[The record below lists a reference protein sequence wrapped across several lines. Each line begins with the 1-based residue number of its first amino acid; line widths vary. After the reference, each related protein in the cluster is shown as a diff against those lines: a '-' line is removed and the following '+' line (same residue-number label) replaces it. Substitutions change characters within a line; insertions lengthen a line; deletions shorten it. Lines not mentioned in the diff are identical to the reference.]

1 MSEESLRLGLCAGEA
16 SGDLLAGSILRAWQL
31 RGTSLDITGIGG
43 DQMQA
48 AGLESLCVIDRLAV
62 MGLVEPVSRL
72 PELLGIR
79 RRLIAQQQRVAPEL
93 YVGVD
98 SPDFNLPVERRLR
111 ALGIPTAHLVSPSV
125 WAWRRGRLR
134 SIRQSVDRMLC
145 LLPFE
150 VDIYREAGIDAV
162 CVGHPLVDEL
172 QQLPLAG
179 ELRAAMGLPSDKP
192 LVAVLPG
199 SREGEVRHLMPVFAD
214 AMQLLQARHTGLHFV
229 IPAANAERHQ
239 QIESVLQ
246 STALSVSLIRG
257 QGREVMRC
265 SDAIMIASGTAT
277 LEAMLLRK
285 PMVISYRMAS
295 LSWTILSRLVKTPY
309 VGLPNVLA
317 GEELVPELLQ
327 HHATASQLAD
337 AVSRVLEGDGDRQVR
352 RFDELAGLIG
362 GNFAERSIDAL
373 LPLVKGR

>member
-1 MSEESLRLGLCAGEA
+1 MSQESLRLGLCAGEA
-16 SGDLLAGSILRAWQL
+16 SGDLLAGSILRAWQQ

-43 DQMQA
+43 DQMQSQ
-48 AGLESLCVIDRLAV
+48 GLESLCAIDRLAV
-62 MGLVEPVSRL
+62 MGLVEPLKRL

-79 RRLIAQQQRVAPEL
+79 RRLIAQQQRVTPDL
-93 YVGVD
+93 FVGVD
-98 SPDFNLPVERRLR
+98 SPDFNLPIERRLR
-111 ALGIPTAHLVSPSV
+111 ATGIPTAHLVSPSV

-134 SIRQSVDRMLC
+134 GIRESVDRMLC

-150 VDIYREAGIDAV
+150 VDIYREAGIDAM

-172 QQLPLAG
+172 QQLPVAE
-179 ELRAAMGLPSDKP
+179 ELRVAMGLPPTKT
-192 LVAVLPG
+192 LLAVLPG

-214 AMQLLQARHTGLHFV
+214 AMQLLQARHTNLHFV
-229 IPAANAERHQ
+229 IPAANAARHQ

-246 STALSVSLIRG
+246 SKSLSVSLIRG

-295 LSWTILSRLVKTPY
+295 LSWGILSRLVKTPH

-317 GEELVPELLQ
+317 GEEIVPELLQ
-327 HHATASQLAD
+327 HHATASRLAD
-337 AVSRVLEGDGDRQVR
+337 AVSGLLEGDGAKQVG

-373 LPLVKGR
+373 LPLVKER

>member
-1 MSEESLRLGLCAGEA
+1 MSQESLRLGLCAGEA
-16 SGDLLAGSILRAWQL
+16 SGDLLAGSILRAWQQ
-31 RGTSLDITGIGG
+31 RGTTLDITGIGG

-48 AGLESLCVIDRLAV
+48 AGLESLCAIDRLAV
-62 MGLVEPVSRL
+62 MGLVEPLKRL

-79 RRLIAQQQRVAPEL
+79 RRLIAQQQRVAPDL
-93 YVGVD
+93 FVGVD
-98 SPDFNLPVERRLR
+98 SPDFNLLVERRLR
-111 ALGIPTAHLVSPSV
+111 ASGIPTAHLVSPSV

-134 SIRQSVDRMLC
+134 GIRESVDRMLC

-172 QQLPLAG
+172 QQLPTAD
-179 ELRAAMGLPSDKP
+179 ELRTAMTLPSGKT
-192 LVAVLPG
+192 LLAVLPG

-214 AMQLLQARHTGLHFV
+214 AMQLLQARHTDLHFV
-229 IPAANAERHQ
+229 IPAANAARHQ

-246 STALSVSLIRG
+246 SKSLSVSLVRG

-277 LEAMLLRK
+277 LEAMLLSK

-295 LSWTILSRLVKTPY
+295 LSWAILSRLVKTPY

-317 GEELVPELLQ
+317 GDEVVPELLQ

-337 AVSRVLEGDGDRQVR
+337 AVSGLLEGDGDRQVH

-373 LPLVKGR
+373 LPLVEGR

>member
-1 MSEESLRLGLCAGEA
+1 VSQGSLRLGLCAGEA
-16 SGDLLAGSILRAWQL
+16 SGDLLAGSILRAWQQ

-43 DQMQA
+43 DQMQSQ
-48 AGLESLCVIDRLAV
+48 GLESLCAIDRLAV
-62 MGLVEPVSRL
+62 MGLVEPLKRL

-79 RRLIAQQQRVAPEL
+79 RRLIAQQQRVTPDL
-93 YVGVD
+93 FVGVD
-98 SPDFNLPVERRLR
+98 SPDFNLPIERRLR
-111 ALGIPTAHLVSPSV
+111 ASGIPTAHLVSPSV

-134 SIRQSVDRMLC
+134 SIRESVDRMLC

-150 VDIYREAGIDAV
+150 VDIYREAGIDAM

-172 QQLPLAG
+172 QQLPAAE
-179 ELRAAMGLPSDKP
+179 ELRVAMGLPSNKT
-192 LVAVLPG
+192 LLAVLPG

-214 AMQLLQARHTGLHFV
+214 AMQLLQARHTNLHFV
-229 IPAANAERHQ
+229 IPAANAARHQ

-246 STALSVSLIRG
+246 SKSLSVSLIRG

-295 LSWTILSRLVKTPY
+295 LSWGILSRLVKTPH

-317 GEELVPELLQ
+317 GEEIVPELLQ
-327 HHATASQLAD
+327 HHATASRLAD
-337 AVSRVLEGDGDRQVR
+337 AVSGLLEGDGARQVG

-373 LPLVKGR
+373 LPLVKER

>member
-1 MSEESLRLGLCAGEA
+1 MSQGSLRLGLCAGEA
-16 SGDLLAGSILRAWQL
+16 SGDLLAGAMLRAWQQ

-48 AGLESLCVIDRLAV
+48 AGLESLCAIDRLAV
-62 MGLVEPVSRL
+62 MGIVEPLKRL
-72 PELLGIR
+72 PELLRIR
-79 RRLIAQQQRVAPEL
+79 RQLISQQQQVAPDL
-93 YVGVD
+93 FVGVD

-111 ALGIPTAHLVSPSV
+111 AAGIPTAHLVSPSV
-125 WAWRRGRLR
+125 WAWRRGRVR
-134 SIRQSVDRMLC
+134 GIRESVDRMLC

-172 QQLPLAG
+172 QQLPAADA
-179 ELRAAMGLPSDKP
+179 LRAALGLPSNKT
-192 LVAVLPG
+192 LLAVLPG
-199 SREGEVRHLMPVFAD
+199 SREGEVRHLMPVFAE
-214 AMQLLQARHTGLHFV
+214 AMQVLQARHTDLHFV
-229 IPAANAERHQ
+229 IPAANAERYQ

-246 STALSVSLIRG
+246 STAQPVSLIRG
-257 QGREVMRC
+257 HGREVMRC

-285 PMVISYRMAS
+285 PMVISYRLAS
-295 LSWTILSRLVKTPY
+295 LSWAILSRLVKTPH

-317 GEELVPELLQ
+317 GEEVVPELLQ

-352 RFDELAGLIG
+352 RFNELAGLIG

>member
-1 MSEESLRLGLCAGEA
+1 MSQGSLRLGLCAGEA
-16 SGDLLAGSILRAWQL
+16 SGDLLAGAILRAWQQ

-48 AGLESLCVIDRLAV
+48 AGLESLCAIDRLAV
-62 MGLVEPVSRL
+62 MGLVEPLKRL

-79 RRLIAQQQRVAPEL
+79 RRLIAQQQQLAPDL
-93 YVGVD
+93 FVGVD

-111 ALGIPTAHLVSPSV
+111 SAGIRTAHLVSPSV

-134 SIRQSVDRMLC
+134 GIRESVDRMLC

-172 QQLPLAG
+172 QQLPAADA
-179 ELRAAMGLPSDKP
+179 LRAALGLPSNKT
-192 LVAVLPG
+192 LLAVLPG
-199 SREGEVRHLMPVFAD
+199 SREGEVRHLMPVFAE
-214 AMQLLQARHTGLHFV
+214 AMQMLQTRHTDLHFV
-229 IPAANAERHQ
+229 IPAANAERYQ

-295 LSWTILSRLVKTPY
+295 LSWAILSRLVKTPY
-309 VGLPNVLA
+309 VGLPNMLA
-317 GEELVPELLQ
+317 GEEVVPELLQ

-373 LPLVKGR
+373 LPLVKER

>member
-1 MSEESLRLGLCAGEA
+1 VSQESLRLGLCAGEA
-16 SGDLLAGSILRAWQL
+16 SGDLLAGSILRAWQQ
-31 RGTSLDITGIGG
+31 RGTTLDITGIGG
-43 DQMQA
+43 DQMRA
-48 AGLESLCVIDRLAV
+48 AGLESLCAIDRLAV
-62 MGLVEPVSRL
+62 MGLVEPLKRL

-79 RRLIAQQQRVAPEL
+79 GRLIAQQQRVAPDL
-93 YVGVD
+93 FVGVD
-98 SPDFNLPVERRLR
+98 SPDFNLLVERRLR
-111 ALGIPTAHLVSPSV
+111 ASGIPTAHLVSPSV

-134 SIRQSVDRMLC
+134 GIRESVDRMLC
-145 LLPFE
+145 LLPLE

-172 QQLPLAG
+172 QQLPTAD
-179 ELRAAMGLPSDKP
+179 ELRTAMTLPSGKT
-192 LVAVLPG
+192 LLAVLPG

-214 AMQLLQARHTGLHFV
+214 AMQLLQARHTDLHFV
-229 IPAANAERHQ
+229 IPAANAARHQ

-246 STALSVSLIRG
+246 SKSLSVSLVRG

-295 LSWTILSRLVKTPY
+295 LSWAILSRLVKTPY

-317 GEELVPELLQ
+317 GDEVVPELLQ

-337 AVSRVLEGDGDRQVR
+337 AVSGLLEGDGDRQVH

-373 LPLVKGR
+373 LPLVEGR

>member
-1 MSEESLRLGLCAGEA
+1 MSQGSLRLGLCAGEA
-16 SGDLLAGSILRAWQL
+16 SGDLLAGAMLRAWQQ

-48 AGLESLCVIDRLAV
+48 AGLESLCAIDRLAV
-62 MGLVEPVSRL
+62 MGLVEPLKRL

-79 RRLIAQQQRVAPEL
+79 RRLIAQQQQVAPDL
-93 YVGVD
+93 FVGVD

-111 ALGIPTAHLVSPSV
+111 AAGIPTAHLVSPSV

-134 SIRQSVDRMLC
+134 GIRDSVDRMLC

-150 VDIYREAGIDAV
+150 VDIYREAGIDAA

-172 QQLPLAG
+172 QQLPAAD
-179 ELRAAMGLPSDKP
+179 ELRAAMALPSNKTV
-192 LVAVLPG
+192 LAVLPG
-199 SREGEVRHLMPVFAD
+199 SREGEVRHLMPVFAE
-214 AMQLLQARHTGLHFV
+214 AMQLLQARHTDLHFV
-229 IPAANAERHQ
+229 IPAANAERYQ
-239 QIESVLQ
+239 QIEAVLQ
-246 STALSVSLIRG
+246 STALPVSLMRG

-295 LSWTILSRLVKTPY
+295 LSWTILSRLVKTPH

-317 GEELVPELLQ
+317 GEEVVPELLQ

-352 RFDELAGLIG
+352 RFNELAGLIG

>member
-1 MSEESLRLGLCAGEA
+1 MSQVSLRLGLCAGEA
-16 SGDLLAGSILRAWQL
+16 SGDLLAGSILQTWQG

-48 AGLESLCVIDRLAV
+48 AGLDSLCAIDRLAV
-62 MGLVEPVSRL
+62 MGLVEPLKRL
-72 PELLGIR
+72 PELLSIR
-79 RRLIAQQQRVAPEL
+79 RLLIAQQQRVAPEL
-93 YVGVD
+93 FVGVD

-111 ALGIPTAHLVSPSV
+111 ATGIPTAHLVSPSV
-125 WAWRRGRLR
+125 WAWRRRRLR
-134 SIRQSVDRMLC
+134 GIRESVDRMLC

-172 QQLPLAG
+172 QQLPAAD
-179 ELRAAMGLPSDKP
+179 ELRAAMGLPSNKT

-199 SREGEVRHLMPVFAD
+199 SREGEVRHLMPVFTD
-214 AMQLLQARHTGLHFV
+214 AMHSLQARHTCLHFV
-229 IPAANAERHQ
+229 IPAANDERHQ

-246 STALSVSLIRG
+246 STTLSVSLIRG

-265 SDAIMIASGTAT
+265 CDVIMIASGTAT

-295 LSWTILSRLVKTPY
+295 LSWAILSRLVKTPY

-317 GEELVPELLQ
+317 GEEVVPELLQ

-337 AVSRVLEGDGDRQVR
+337 AVSELLGGDGDRQVR
-352 RFDELAGLIG
+352 RFDELSGLIG

>member
-1 MSEESLRLGLCAGEA
+1 MSQGSLRLGLCAGEA
-16 SGDLLAGSILRAWQL
+16 SGDLLAGAILRAWQQ

-48 AGLESLCVIDRLAV
+48 AGLESLCAIDRLAV
-62 MGLVEPVSRL
+62 MGLVEPLKRL

-79 RRLIAQQQRVAPEL
+79 RRLIAQQQQVAPDL
-93 YVGVD
+93 FVGVD

-111 ALGIPTAHLVSPSV
+111 AAGIPTAHLVSPSV

-134 SIRQSVDRMLC
+134 SIRESVDRMLC

-162 CVGHPLVDEL
+162 CVGHPLVDDL
-172 QQLPLAG
+172 QQLPAA
-179 ELRAAMGLPSDKP
+179 EALRAAMGLPSNKTV
-192 LVAVLPG
+192 LAVLPG
-199 SREGEVRHLMPVFAD
+199 SREGEVRHLMPVFAE
-214 AMQLLQARHTGLHFV
+214 AMQLLQARHNDLHFV
-229 IPAANAERHQ
+229 IPAANAERYQ

-246 STALSVSLIRG
+246 SSTLPVSLIRG

-295 LSWTILSRLVKTPY
+295 LSWAILSRLVKTPH

-317 GEELVPELLQ
+317 GEEVVPELLQ

-337 AVSRVLEGDGDRQVR
+337 AISRVLEGDGDRQVR

-362 GNFAERSIDAL
+362 GNFAERSTDAL

>member
-1 MSEESLRLGLCAGEA
+1 VSQESLRLGLCAGEA
-16 SGDLLAGSILRAWQL
+16 SGDLLAGSILRAWQQ

-48 AGLESLCVIDRLAV
+48 QGLDSLCAIDRLAV
-62 MGLVEPVSRL
+62 MGLVEPLKRL

-79 RRLIAQQQRVAPEL
+79 RRLIAQQQRVAPDL
-93 YVGVD
+93 FVGVD
-98 SPDFNLPVERRLR
+98 SPDFNLPIERRLR
-111 ALGIPTAHLVSPSV
+111 VTGIPTAHLVSPSV
-125 WAWRRGRLR
+125 WAWRRGR
-134 SIRQSVDRMLC
+134 IRGIRESVDRMLC

-150 VDIYREAGIDAV
+150 VDIYREAGIDAM

-172 QQLPLAG
+172 QQLPAAE
-179 ELRAAMGLPSDKP
+179 ELRVAMGLPSHKT
-192 LVAVLPG
+192 LLAVLPG

-214 AMQLLQARHTGLHFV
+214 AMQLLQARHTNLHFV
-229 IPAANAERHQ
+229 IPAADAERHK
-239 QIESVLQ
+239 QIESVLKPA
-246 STALSVSLIRG
+246 ALPVSLIRG

-295 LSWTILSRLVKTPY
+295 LSWSILSRLVKTPH

-317 GEELVPELLQ
+317 GEEIVPELLQ
-327 HHATASQLAD
+327 HHATASRLAD
-337 AVSRVLEGDGDRQVR
+337 AVSGLLEGDGERQVR
-352 RFDELAGLIG
+352 RFDDLAGLIG
-362 GNFAERSIDAL
+362 GNFAERCIDAL
-373 LPLVKGR
+373 LPLVKE

>member
-1 MSEESLRLGLCAGEA
+1 MSQESLRLGLCAGEA
-16 SGDLLAGSILRAWQL
+16 SGDLLAGSILRAWQQ
-31 RGTSLDITGIGG
+31 RGTTLDITGIGG

-48 AGLESLCVIDRLAV
+48 AGLESLCAIDRLAV
-62 MGLVEPVSRL
+62 MGLVEPLKRL

-79 RRLIAQQQRVAPEL
+79 RRLIAQQQRVAPDL
-93 YVGVD
+93 FVGVD
-98 SPDFNLPVERRLR
+98 SPDFNLLVERRLR
-111 ALGIPTAHLVSPSV
+111 ASGIPTAHLVSPSV

-134 SIRQSVDRMLC
+134 GIRESVDRMLC

-172 QQLPLAG
+172 QQLPTAD
-179 ELRAAMGLPSDKP
+179 ELRTAMTLPSGKT
-192 LVAVLPG
+192 LLAVLPG

-214 AMQLLQARHTGLHFV
+214 AMQVLQARHTDLHFV
-229 IPAANAERHQ
+229 IPAANAARHQ

-246 STALSVSLIRG
+246 SKSLSVSLVRG

-285 PMVISYRMAS
+285 PMVISYRIAS
-295 LSWTILSRLVKTPY
+295 LSWAILSRLVKTPY

-317 GEELVPELLQ
+317 GDEVVPELLQ

-337 AVSRVLEGDGDRQVR
+337 AVSGLLQGDGDRQVH
-352 RFDELAGLIG
+352 RFDELARLIG

-373 LPLVKGR
+373 LPLVEGR

>member
-1 MSEESLRLGLCAGEA
+1 MSQGSLRLGLCAGEA
-16 SGDLLAGSILRAWQL
+16 SGDLLAGAMLRAWQQ
-31 RGTSLDITGIGG
+31 RGTSLAITGIGG

-48 AGLESLCVIDRLAV
+48 AGLESLCAIDRLAV
-62 MGLVEPVSRL
+62 MGLVEPLKRL

-79 RRLIAQQQRVAPEL
+79 RRLIAQQQQVAPDL
-93 YVGVD
+93 FVGVD

-111 ALGIPTAHLVSPSV
+111 AAGIPTAHLVSPSV

-134 SIRQSVDRMLC
+134 DIRDSVDRMLC

-150 VDIYREAGIDAV
+150 VDIYREAGIDAA

-172 QQLPLAG
+172 QQLPAAD
-179 ELRAAMGLPSDKP
+179 ELSAAMALPSNKTV
-192 LVAVLPG
+192 LAVLPG
-199 SREGEVRHLMPVFAD
+199 SREGEVRHLMPVFAE
-214 AMQLLQARHTGLHFV
+214 AMQLLQARHTDLHFV
-229 IPAANAERHQ
+229 IPAANAERYQ
-239 QIESVLQ
+239 QIEAVLQ
-246 STALSVSLIRG
+246 STALPVSLMRG

-295 LSWTILSRLVKTPY
+295 LSWTILSRLVKTPH

-317 GEELVPELLQ
+317 GEEVVPELLQ

-352 RFDELAGLIG
+352 RFNELAGLIG
-362 GNFAERSIDAL
+362 GNFAERTIDAL
-373 LPLVKGR
+373 LPLVKRR

>member
-1 MSEESLRLGLCAGEA
+1 MSQESLRLGLCAGEA
-16 SGDLLAGSILRAWQL
+16 SGDLLAGSILRAWQQ
-31 RGTSLDITGIGG
+31 RGTTLDITGIGG
-43 DQMQA
+43 DQMRA
-48 AGLESLCVIDRLAV
+48 AGLESLCAIDRLAV
-62 MGLVEPVSRL
+62 MGLVEPLKRL

-79 RRLIAQQQRVAPEL
+79 GRLIAQQQRVAPDL
-93 YVGVD
+93 FVGVD
-98 SPDFNLPVERRLR
+98 SPDFNLLVERRLR
-111 ALGIPTAHLVSPSV
+111 ASGIPTAHLVSPSV

-134 SIRQSVDRMLC
+134 GIRESVDRMLC
-145 LLPFE
+145 LLPLE

-172 QQLPLAG
+172 QQLPTAD
-179 ELRAAMGLPSDKP
+179 ELRTAMTLPSGKT
-192 LVAVLPG
+192 LLAVLPG

-214 AMQLLQARHTGLHFV
+214 AMQLLQARHTDLHFV
-229 IPAANAERHQ
+229 IPAANAARHQ

-246 STALSVSLIRG
+246 SKSLSVSLIRG

-295 LSWTILSRLVKTPY
+295 LSWAILSRLVKTPY

-317 GEELVPELLQ
+317 GDELVPELLQ

-337 AVSRVLEGDGDRQVR
+337 AVSGLLEGDGDRQVH

-373 LPLVKGR
+373 LPLVEGR

>member
-1 MSEESLRLGLCAGEA
+1 MSQESLRLGLCAGEA
-16 SGDLLAGSILRAWQL
+16 SGDLLAGSILRAWQQ
-31 RGTSLDITGIGG
+31 RGTTLDITGIGG

-48 AGLESLCVIDRLAV
+48 AGLESLCAIDRLAV
-62 MGLVEPVSRL
+62 MGLVEPLKRL

-79 RRLIAQQQRVAPEL
+79 RRLIAQQQQVAPDL
-93 YVGVD
+93 FVGVD
-98 SPDFNLPVERRLR
+98 SPDFNLLVERRLR
-111 ALGIPTAHLVSPSV
+111 ASGIPTAHLVSPSV

-134 SIRQSVDRMLC
+134 GIRESVDRMLC

-172 QQLPLAG
+172 QQLPTAD
-179 ELRAAMGLPSDKP
+179 ELRTAMTLPSGKT
-192 LVAVLPG
+192 LLAVLPG

-214 AMQLLQARHTGLHFV
+214 AMQLLQARHTDLHFV
-229 IPAANAERHQ
+229 IPAANAARHQ

-246 STALSVSLIRG
+246 SKSLSVSLVRG

-277 LEAMLLRK
+277 LEAMLLSK

-295 LSWTILSRLVKTPY
+295 LSWAILSRLVKTPY

-317 GEELVPELLQ
+317 GDEVVPELLQ

-337 AVSRVLEGDGDRQVR
+337 AVSGLLEGDGDRQVH

-373 LPLVKGR
+373 LPLVKE

>member
-1 MSEESLRLGLCAGEA
+1 MSQESLRLGLCAGEA
-16 SGDLLAGSILRAWQL
+16 SGDLLAGSILRAWQQ
-31 RGTSLDITGIGG
+31 RGTTLDITGIGG

-48 AGLESLCVIDRLAV
+48 AGLESLCAIDRLAV
-62 MGLVEPVSRL
+62 MGLVEPLKRL

-79 RRLIAQQQRVAPEL
+79 RRLIAQQQRVAPDL
-93 YVGVD
+93 FVGVD
-98 SPDFNLPVERRLR
+98 SPDFNLLVERRLR
-111 ALGIPTAHLVSPSV
+111 ASGIPTAHLVSPSV

-134 SIRQSVDRMLC
+134 GIRESVDRMLC

-172 QQLPLAG
+172 QQLPTAD
-179 ELRAAMGLPSDKP
+179 ELRTAMTLPSGKT
-192 LVAVLPG
+192 LLAVLPG

-214 AMQLLQARHTGLHFV
+214 AMQLLQARHTDLHFV
-229 IPAANAERHQ
+229 IPAANAARHQ

-246 STALSVSLIRG
+246 SKSLSVSLVRG

-295 LSWTILSRLVKTPY
+295 LSWAILSRLVKTPY

-317 GEELVPELLQ
+317 GNEVVPELLQ

-337 AVSRVLEGDGDRQVR
+337 AVSGLLEGDGDRQVH

-373 LPLVKGR
+373 LPLVEGR

>member
-1 MSEESLRLGLCAGEA
+1 MSQGSLRLGLCAGEA
-16 SGDLLAGSILRAWQL
+16 SGDLLAGAMLRAWQQ

-48 AGLESLCVIDRLAV
+48 AGLESLCAIDRLAV
-62 MGLVEPVSRL
+62 MGLVEPLKRL

-79 RRLIAQQQRVAPEL
+79 RRLIAQQQQVAPDL
-93 YVGVD
+93 FVGVD

-111 ALGIPTAHLVSPSV
+111 AAGIPTAHLVSPSV

-134 SIRQSVDRMLC
+134 GIRDSVDRMLC

-150 VDIYREAGIDAV
+150 VDIYREAGIDAA

-172 QQLPLAG
+172 QQLPAAD
-179 ELRAAMGLPSDKP
+179 ELRAAMALPSNKTV
-192 LVAVLPG
+192 LAVLPG
-199 SREGEVRHLMPVFAD
+199 SREGEVRHLMPVFAE
-214 AMQLLQARHTGLHFV
+214 AMQLLQARHTDLHFV
-229 IPAANAERHQ
+229 IPAANAERYQ
-239 QIESVLQ
+239 QIEAVLQ
-246 STALSVSLIRG
+246 STALPVSLMRG

-295 LSWTILSRLVKTPY
+295 LSWTILSRLVKTPH

-317 GEELVPELLQ
+317 GEEVVPELLQ

-373 LPLVKGR
+373 LPLVKRR

>member
-1 MSEESLRLGLCAGEA
+1 VSQGSLRLGLCAGEA
-16 SGDLLAGSILRAWQL
+16 SGDLLAGAILRAWQQ

-48 AGLESLCVIDRLAV
+48 AGLESLCAIDRLAV
-62 MGLVEPVSRL
+62 MGLVEPLKRL

-79 RRLIAQQQRVAPEL
+79 RRLIAQQQQKAPDL
-93 YVGVD
+93 FVGVD

-111 ALGIPTAHLVSPSV
+111 AAGIPTAHLVSPSV

-134 SIRQSVDRMLC
+134 SIRESVDRMLC

-162 CVGHPLVDEL
+162 CVGHPLVDDL
-172 QQLPLAG
+172 QQLPAA
-179 ELRAAMGLPSDKP
+179 EALRAAMGLPSNKTV
-192 LVAVLPG
+192 LAVLPG
-199 SREGEVRHLMPVFAD
+199 SREGEVRHLMPVFAE
-214 AMQLLQARHTGLHFV
+214 AMQLLQARHNDLHFV
-229 IPAANAERHQ
+229 IPAANAERYQ

-246 STALSVSLIRG
+246 SSTLPVSLIRG

-295 LSWTILSRLVKTPY
+295 LSWAILSRLVKTPH

-317 GEELVPELLQ
+317 GEEVVPELLQ

-337 AVSRVLEGDGDRQVR
+337 AISRVLEGDGDRQVR

-362 GNFAERSIDAL
+362 GNFAERSTDAL

>member
-1 MSEESLRLGLCAGEA
+1 VSQEPLRLGLCAGEA
-16 SGDLLAGSILRAWQL
+16 SGDLLAGSILRAWQQ

-48 AGLESLCVIDRLAV
+48 QGLESLCAIDRLAV
-62 MGLVEPVSRL
+62 MGLVEPLKGL

-79 RRLIAQQQRVAPEL
+79 RRLIAQQQRVAPDL
-93 YVGVD
+93 FVGVD
-98 SPDFNLPVERRLR
+98 SPDFNLPIERRLR
-111 ALGIPTAHLVSPSV
+111 AAGIPTAHLVSPSV
-125 WAWRRGRLR
+125 WAWRRGRLQ
-134 SIRQSVDRMLC
+134 SIRESVDRMLC

-150 VDIYREAGIDAV
+150 VDIYREAGIDAM

-172 QQLPLAG
+172 QQLPAAE
-179 ELRAAMGLPSDKP
+179 ELRVAMGLPSNKT
-192 LVAVLPG
+192 LLAVLPG

-214 AMQLLQARHTGLHFV
+214 AMQLLQARHTNLHFV
-229 IPAANAERHQ
+229 IPAANAERHK
-239 QIESVLQ
+239 QIESVLKPA
-246 STALSVSLIRG
+246 ALPVSLIRG

-295 LSWTILSRLVKTPY
+295 LSWGILSRLVKTPH

-317 GEELVPELLQ
+317 GEEIVPELLQ
-327 HHATASQLAD
+327 HHATASRLAD
-337 AVSRVLEGDGDRQVR
+337 AVSGLLEGDGARQVG

-373 LPLVKGR
+373 LPLVKQ

>member
-1 MSEESLRLGLCAGEA
+1 MSQGSLRLGLCAGEA
-16 SGDLLAGSILRAWQL
+16 SGDLLAGAMLRAWQQ

-48 AGLESLCVIDRLAV
+48 VGLESLCAIDRLAV
-62 MGLVEPVSRL
+62 MGLVEPLKRL

-79 RRLIAQQQRVAPEL
+79 RRLIAQQQQVAPDL
-93 YVGVD
+93 FVGVD

-111 ALGIPTAHLVSPSV
+111 AAGIPTAHLVSPSV

-134 SIRQSVDRMLC
+134 GIRDSVDRMLC

-150 VDIYREAGIDAV
+150 VDIYREAGIDAA

-172 QQLPLAG
+172 QQLPAAD
-179 ELRAAMGLPSDKP
+179 ELSAAMALPSNKTV
-192 LVAVLPG
+192 LAVLPG
-199 SREGEVRHLMPVFAD
+199 SREGEVRHLMPVFAE
-214 AMQLLQARHTGLHFV
+214 AMQLLQARHTDLHFV
-229 IPAANAERHQ
+229 IPAANAERYQ
-239 QIESVLQ
+239 QIEAVLQ
-246 STALSVSLIRG
+246 STALPVSLMRG

-317 GEELVPELLQ
+317 GEEVVPELLQ
-327 HHATASQLAD
+327 HHATATQLAD

>member
-1 MSEESLRLGLCAGEA
+1 MSQESLRLGLCAGEA
-16 SGDLLAGSILRAWQL
+16 SGDLLAGSILRAWQQ

-43 DQMQA
+43 DQMQSQ
-48 AGLESLCVIDRLAV
+48 GLESLCAIDRLAV
-62 MGLVEPVSRL
+62 MGLVEPLKRL

-79 RRLIAQQQRVAPEL
+79 RRLIAQQQRVTPDL
-93 YVGVD
+93 FVGVD
-98 SPDFNLPVERRLR
+98 SPDFNLPIERRLR
-111 ALGIPTAHLVSPSV
+111 ASGIPTAHLVSPSV

-134 SIRQSVDRMLC
+134 SIRESVDRMLC

-150 VDIYREAGIDAV
+150 VDIYREAGIDAM

-172 QQLPLAG
+172 QQLPAAE
-179 ELRAAMGLPSDKP
+179 ELRVAMGLPSNKT
-192 LVAVLPG
+192 LLAVLPG

-214 AMQLLQARHTGLHFV
+214 AMQLLQARHTNLHFV
-229 IPAANAERHQ
+229 IPAANAARHQ

-246 STALSVSLIRG
+246 SKSLSVSLIRG

-295 LSWTILSRLVKTPY
+295 LSWGILSRLVKTPH

-317 GEELVPELLQ
+317 GEEIVPELLQ
-327 HHATASQLAD
+327 HHATASRLAD
-337 AVSRVLEGDGDRQVR
+337 AVSGLLEGDGARQVG

-373 LPLVKGR
+373 LPLVKE

>member
-1 MSEESLRLGLCAGEA
+1 MSQESLRLGLCAGEA
-16 SGDLLAGSILRAWQL
+16 SGDLLAGSILRAWQQ

-43 DQMQA
+43 DQMQSQ
-48 AGLESLCVIDRLAV
+48 GLESLCAIDRLAV
-62 MGLVEPVSRL
+62 MGLVEPLKRL

-79 RRLIAQQQRVAPEL
+79 RRLIAQQQRVTPDL
-93 YVGVD
+93 FVGVD
-98 SPDFNLPVERRLR
+98 SPDFNLPIERRLR
-111 ALGIPTAHLVSPSV
+111 ASGIPTAHLVSPSV

-134 SIRQSVDRMLC
+134 GIRESVDRMLC

-150 VDIYREAGIDAV
+150 VDIYREAGIDAM

-172 QQLPLAG
+172 QQLPAVE
-179 ELRAAMGLPSDKP
+179 ELRTSMGLPSNKT
-192 LVAVLPG
+192 LLAVLPG

-214 AMQLLQARHTGLHFV
+214 AMQLLQARHTDLHFV
-229 IPAANAERHQ
+229 IPAANAARYQ

-246 STALSVSLIRG
+246 SKSLSVSLIRG

-295 LSWTILSRLVKTPY
+295 LSWGILSRLVKTPH

-317 GEELVPELLQ
+317 GEEIVPELLQ
-327 HHATASQLAD
+327 HHATASRLAD
-337 AVSRVLEGDGDRQVR
+337 AVSGLLEGDGARQVG

-373 LPLVKGR
+373 LPLVKE

>member
-1 MSEESLRLGLCAGEA
+1 MSQVSLRLGLCAGEA
-16 SGDLLAGSILRAWQL
+16 SGDLLAGSILQTWQG

-48 AGLESLCVIDRLAV
+48 AGLDSLCAIDRLAV
-62 MGLVEPVSRL
+62 MGLVEPLKRL
-72 PELLGIR
+72 PELLSIR
-79 RRLIAQQQRVAPEL
+79 RLLIAQQQRVAPEL
-93 YVGVD
+93 FVGVD

-111 ALGIPTAHLVSPSV
+111 ATGIPTAHLVSPSV
-125 WAWRRGRLR
+125 WAWRRRRLR
-134 SIRQSVDRMLC
+134 GIRESVDRMLC

-172 QQLPLAG
+172 QQLPAAD
-179 ELRAAMGLPSDKP
+179 ELRAAMGLPSNKT

-199 SREGEVRHLMPVFAD
+199 SREGEVRHLMPVFTD
-214 AMQLLQARHTGLHFV
+214 AMHSLQARHTCLHFV
-229 IPAANAERHQ
+229 IPAANDERHQ

-246 STALSVSLIRG
+246 STTLSVSLIRG

-295 LSWTILSRLVKTPY
+295 LSWAILSRLVKTPY

-317 GEELVPELLQ
+317 GEEVVPELLQ
-327 HHATASQLAD
+327 HHATASQLTD
-337 AVSRVLEGDGDRQVR
+337 AVSGLLGGDGDRQVR

>member
-1 MSEESLRLGLCAGEA
+1 MSQESLRLGLCAGEA
-16 SGDLLAGSILRAWQL
+16 SGDLLAGAMLRAWQQ

-48 AGLESLCVIDRLAV
+48 AGLASLCAMDRLAV
-62 MGLVEPVSRL
+62 MGLVEPLKRL

-79 RRLIAQQQRVAPEL
+79 RRLIAQQQQIAPDL
-93 YVGVD
+93 FVGVD

-134 SIRQSVDRMLC
+134 GIRESVDRMLC

-150 VDIYREAGIDAV
+150 VDIYHEAGIDAV
-162 CVGHPLVDEL
+162 CVGHPLVEEL
-172 QQLPLAG
+172 QQLPAAV
-179 ELRAAMGLPSDKP
+179 ELRAALGLPSNKT
-192 LVAVLPG
+192 LLAVLPG
-199 SREGEVRHLMPVFAD
+199 SREGEVRHLMPVFAE
-214 AMQLLQARHTGLHFV
+214 AMQLLQARHADLHFV
-229 IPAANAERHQ
+229 IPAANAARYQ
-239 QIESVLQ
+239 QIEAVLQ
-246 STALSVSLIRG
+246 STALPVSLIRG

-317 GEELVPELLQ
+317 GEEIVPELLQ

-337 AVSRVLEGDGDRQVR
+337 TVSRVLEDDGEQQVR

-362 GNFAERSIDAL
+362 SNFAERSIDAL
-373 LPLVKGR
+373 LPLVEGR

>member
-1 MSEESLRLGLCAGEA
+1 MSQGSLRLGLCAGEA
-16 SGDLLAGSILRAWQL
+16 SGDLLAGAMLRAWQQ

-48 AGLESLCVIDRLAV
+48 AGLESLCAIDRLAV
-62 MGLVEPVSRL
+62 MGLVEPLKRL

-79 RRLIAQQQRVAPEL
+79 RRLIAQQQQVAPDL
-93 YVGVD
+93 FVGVD

-111 ALGIPTAHLVSPSV
+111 AAGIPTAHLVSPSV

-134 SIRQSVDRMLC
+134 GIRDSVDRMLC

-150 VDIYREAGIDAV
+150 VDIYREAGIDAA

-172 QQLPLAG
+172 QQLPAAD
-179 ELRAAMGLPSDKP
+179 ELSAAMALPSNKTV
-192 LVAVLPG
+192 LAVLPG
-199 SREGEVRHLMPVFAD
+199 SREGEVRHLMPVFAE
-214 AMQLLQARHTGLHFV
+214 AMQLLQARHTDLHFV
-229 IPAANAERHQ
+229 IPAANAERYQ
-239 QIESVLQ
+239 QIEVVLQ
-246 STALSVSLIRG
+246 STALPVSLMRG

-295 LSWTILSRLVKTPY
+295 LSWTILSRLVKTPH

-317 GEELVPELLQ
+317 GEEVVPELLQ

-352 RFDELAGLIG
+352 RFNELAGLIG
-362 GNFAERSIDAL
+362 GNFAERTIDAL

>member
-1 MSEESLRLGLCAGEA
+1 MSQESLRLGLCAGEA
-16 SGDLLAGSILRAWQL
+16 SGDLLAGSILRAWQQ

-43 DQMQA
+43 DQMQSH
-48 AGLESLCVIDRLAV
+48 GLESLCAIDRLAV
-62 MGLVEPVSRL
+62 MGLVEPLKRL

-79 RRLIAQQQRVAPEL
+79 RRLIAQQQRVTPDL
-93 YVGVD
+93 FVGVD
-98 SPDFNLPVERRLR
+98 SPDFNLPIERRLR
-111 ALGIPTAHLVSPSV
+111 ASGIPTAHLVSPSV

-134 SIRQSVDRMLC
+134 SIRESVDRMLC

-150 VDIYREAGIDAV
+150 VDIYREAGIDAM

-172 QQLPLAG
+172 QQLPAAE
-179 ELRAAMGLPSDKP
+179 ELRVAMGLPSNKT
-192 LVAVLPG
+192 LLAVLPG

-214 AMQLLQARHTGLHFV
+214 AMQLLQARHTNLHFV
-229 IPAANAERHQ
+229 IPAANAARHN

-246 STALSVSLIRG
+246 SKSLSVSLIRG

-295 LSWTILSRLVKTPY
+295 LSWGILSRLVKTPH

-317 GEELVPELLQ
+317 GEEIVPELLQ
-327 HHATASQLAD
+327 HHATASRLAD
-337 AVSRVLEGDGDRQVR
+337 AVSGLLEGDGARQVG

-373 LPLVKGR
+373 LPLVKE

>member
-1 MSEESLRLGLCAGEA
+1 MSQESLRLGLCAGEA
-16 SGDLLAGSILRAWQL
+16 SGDILAGSILRAWQR

-43 DQMQA
+43 EQMQA
-48 AGLESLCVIDRLAV
+48 AGLESLCAIDRLAV
-62 MGLVEPVSRL
+62 MGLVEPFKRL

-79 RRLIAQQQRVAPEL
+79 RRLVAQQQRVAPEL
-93 YVGVD
+93 FVGVD

-111 ALGIPTAHLVSPSV
+111 ASGIPTAHLVSPSV

-134 SIRQSVDRMLC
+134 GIQASVDRMLC

-172 QQLPLAG
+172 QQLPAAD
-179 ELRAAMGLPSDKP
+179 ELRAAMGLPSDKT

-239 QIESVLQ
+239 QVETVLQ
-246 STALSVSLIRG
+246 STTLSVSLIRG

-295 LSWTILSRLVKTPY
+295 LSWAILSRLVKTPY

-317 GEELVPELLQ
+317 GEEVVPELLQ

-337 AVSRVLEGDGDRQVR
+337 AVSELLGGDGDRQVR
-352 RFDELAGLIG
+352 RFDELVGLIG

-373 LPLVKGR
+373 LPLVKRR

>member
-1 MSEESLRLGLCAGEA
+1 MSQGSLRLGLCAGEA
-16 SGDLLAGSILRAWQL
+16 SGDLLAGAMLRAWQQ

-48 AGLESLCVIDRLAV
+48 AGLESLCAIDRLAV
-62 MGLVEPVSRL
+62 MGLVEPLKRL
-72 PELLGIR
+72 PELLGVR
-79 RRLIAQQQRVAPEL
+79 RRLIAQQQRVAPDL
-93 YVGVD
+93 FVGVD

-134 SIRQSVDRMLC
+134 GIRESVDRMLC

-172 QQLPLAG
+172 QLLPAADA
-179 ELRAAMGLPSDKP
+179 LRAALGLPSNKTV
-192 LVAVLPG
+192 LAVLPG
-199 SREGEVRHLMPVFAD
+199 SREGEVRHLMPVFAE
-214 AMQLLQARHTGLHFV
+214 AMQLLQARHTDLHFV
-229 IPAANAERHQ
+229 IPAANNERHR
-239 QIESVLQ
+239 QIEAVLQ
-246 STALSVSLIRG
+246 STALPVSLIRG

-295 LSWTILSRLVKTPY
+295 LSWAILSRLVKTPH

-317 GEELVPELLQ
+317 GEEVVPELLQ

-352 RFDELAGLIG
+352 RFNELTGLIG
-362 GNFAERSIDAL
+362 GNFAERTIDAL

>member
-1 MSEESLRLGLCAGEA
+1 MSQESLRLGLCAGEA
-16 SGDLLAGSILRAWQL
+16 SGDLLAGSILRAWQQ

-43 DQMQA
+43 DQMQSQ
-48 AGLESLCVIDRLAV
+48 GLESLCAIDRLAV
-62 MGLVEPVSRL
+62 MGLVEPLKRL

-79 RRLIAQQQRVAPEL
+79 RRLIAQQQRVTPDL
-93 YVGVD
+93 FVGVD
-98 SPDFNLPVERRLR
+98 SPDFNLPIERRLR
-111 ALGIPTAHLVSPSV
+111 ATGIPTAHLVSPSV

-134 SIRQSVDRMLC
+134 GIRESVDRMLC

-150 VDIYREAGIDAV
+150 VDIYREAGIDAM

-172 QQLPLAG
+172 QQLPVAE
-179 ELRAAMGLPSDKP
+179 ELRVAMGLPPTKT
-192 LVAVLPG
+192 LLAVLPG

-214 AMQLLQARHTGLHFV
+214 AMQLLQARHTNLHFV
-229 IPAANAERHQ
+229 IPAANAARHQ

-246 STALSVSLIRG
+246 SKSLSVSLIRG

-295 LSWTILSRLVKTPY
+295 LSWGILSRLVKTPH

-317 GEELVPELLQ
+317 GEEIVPELLQ
-327 HHATASQLAD
+327 HHATASRLAD
-337 AVSRVLEGDGDRQVR
+337 AVSGLLEGDGAKQVG

-373 LPLVKGR
+373 LPLVKE

>member
-1 MSEESLRLGLCAGEA
+1 
-16 SGDLLAGSILRAWQL
+16 
-31 RGTSLDITGIGG
+31 
-43 DQMQA
+43 
-48 AGLESLCVIDRLAV
+48 
-62 MGLVEPVSRL
+62 
-72 PELLGIR
+72 
-79 RRLIAQQQRVAPEL
+79 
-93 YVGVD
+93 
-98 SPDFNLPVERRLR
+98 
-111 ALGIPTAHLVSPSV
+111 
-125 WAWRRGRLR
+125 
-134 SIRQSVDRMLC
+134 MLC

-172 QQLPLAG
+172 QQLPAADA
-179 ELRAAMGLPSDKP
+179 LRAGMGLPSNRTV
-192 LVAVLPG
+192 LAVLPG
-199 SREGEVRHLMPVFAD
+199 SREGEVRHLMPVFAE
-214 AMQLLQARHTGLHFV
+214 AMQLLYARHTDLHFV
-229 IPAANAERHQ
+229 IPAANAERYQ

-246 STALSVSLIRG
+246 STALSVSVISG

-285 PMVISYRMAS
+285 PMVISYRMAA
-295 LSWTILSRLVKTPY
+295 LSWAILSRLVKTPY

-317 GEELVPELLQ
+317 GEEVVPELLQ

-337 AVSRVLEGDGDRQVR
+337 AVSAVLEGDGDRQVR

>member
-1 MSEESLRLGLCAGEA
+1 MSQGSLRLGLCAGEA
-16 SGDLLAGSILRAWQL
+16 SGDLLAGAVLRAWQQ

-48 AGLESLCVIDRLAV
+48 AGLESLCAIDRLAV
-62 MGLVEPVSRL
+62 MGLVEPLKRL

-79 RRLIAQQQRVAPEL
+79 RRLIAQQQQVAPDL
-93 YVGVD
+93 FVGVD

-111 ALGIPTAHLVSPSV
+111 AAGIPTAHLVSPSV

-134 SIRQSVDRMLC
+134 DIRDSVDRMLC

-150 VDIYREAGIDAV
+150 VDIYREAGIDAA

-172 QQLPLAG
+172 QQLPAAD
-179 ELRAAMGLPSDKP
+179 ELRAAMALPSNKTV
-192 LVAVLPG
+192 LAVLPG
-199 SREGEVRHLMPVFAD
+199 SREGEVRHLMPVFAE
-214 AMQLLQARHTGLHFV
+214 AMQLLQARHTDLHFV
-229 IPAANAERHQ
+229 IPAANAERYQ
-239 QIESVLQ
+239 QIEAVLQ
-246 STALSVSLIRG
+246 STALPVSLMRG

-317 GEELVPELLQ
+317 GEEVVPELLQ

-362 GNFAERSIDAL
+362 GNFVERSIDAL

>member
-1 MSEESLRLGLCAGEA
+1 MSQGSLRLGLCAGEA
-16 SGDLLAGSILRAWQL
+16 SGDLLAGAMLRAWQQ

-43 DQMQA
+43 DQMQT
-48 AGLESLCVIDRLAV
+48 AGLESLCAIDRLAV
-62 MGLVEPVSRL
+62 MGLVEPLKRL
-72 PELLGIR
+72 PELLGVR
-79 RRLIAQQQRVAPEL
+79 RRLIAQQQRVAPDL
-93 YVGVD
+93 FVGVD

-134 SIRQSVDRMLC
+134 GIRESVDRMLC

-172 QQLPLAG
+172 QLLPAADA
-179 ELRAAMGLPSDKP
+179 LRAALGLPSNKT
-192 LVAVLPG
+192 LLAVLPG
-199 SREGEVRHLMPVFAD
+199 SREGEVRHLMPVFAE
-214 AMQLLQARHTGLHFV
+214 AMQLLQARHTDLHFV
-229 IPAANAERHQ
+229 IPAANNERHR
-239 QIESVLQ
+239 QIEAVLQ
-246 STALSVSLIRG
+246 STALPVSLFRG

-295 LSWTILSRLVKTPY
+295 LSWAILSRLVKTPY

-317 GEELVPELLQ
+317 GEEVVPELLQ
-327 HHATASQLAD
+327 HHATALQLAD

>member
-1 MSEESLRLGLCAGEA
+1 MSQESLRLGLCAGEA
-16 SGDLLAGSILRAWQL
+16 SGDLLAGSILRAWQQ

-43 DQMQA
+43 DQMQSQ
-48 AGLESLCVIDRLAV
+48 GLESLCAIDRLAV
-62 MGLVEPVSRL
+62 MGLVEPLKRL
-72 PELLGIR
+72 PELLAIR
-79 RRLIAQQQRVAPEL
+79 RRLIAPQQRVTPDL
-93 YVGVD
+93 FVGVD
-98 SPDFNLPVERRLR
+98 SPDFNLPIERRLR
-111 ALGIPTAHLVSPSV
+111 ASGIPTAHLVSPSV

-134 SIRQSVDRMLC
+134 SIRESVDRMLC

-150 VDIYREAGIDAV
+150 VDIYREAGIDAM

-172 QQLPLAG
+172 QQLPVAE
-179 ELRAAMGLPSDKP
+179 ELRVAMGLPPNKT
-192 LVAVLPG
+192 LLAVLPG

-214 AMQLLQARHTGLHFV
+214 AMQLLQARHTDLHFV
-229 IPAANAERHQ
+229 IPAANAARYQ

-246 STALSVSLIRG
+246 SKSLSVSLIRG

-295 LSWTILSRLVKTPY
+295 LSWGILSRLVKTPH

-317 GEELVPELLQ
+317 GKEIVPELLQ
-327 HHATASQLAD
+327 HHATASRLAD
-337 AVSRVLEGDGDRQVR
+337 AVSGLLEGDGARQVG

-373 LPLVKGR
+373 LPLVKE

>member
-1 MSEESLRLGLCAGEA
+1 MSQESLRLGVCAGEA
-16 SGDLLAGSILRAWQL
+16 SGDLLAGSILRTWQR

-48 AGLESLCVIDRLAV
+48 AGLESLCAIDRLAV
-62 MGLVEPVSRL
+62 MGLVEPLKRL
-72 PELLGIR
+72 PELLSIR
-79 RRLIAQQQRVAPEL
+79 RLLIAQQQRVAPEL
-93 YVGVD
+93 FVGVD

-111 ALGIPTAHLVSPSV
+111 AWGIPTAHLVSPSV
-125 WAWRRGRLR
+125 WAWRRRRLR
-134 SIRQSVDRMLC
+134 GIRETVDRMLC

-172 QQLPLAG
+172 KQLPAAD
-179 ELRAAMGLPSDKP
+179 ELRVAMGLPSNKT

-214 AMQLLQARHTGLHFV
+214 VMHSLQGRHTCLHFV

-257 QGREVMRC
+257 QGREVMQC

-295 LSWTILSRLVKTPY
+295 LSWAILSRLVKTPY

-317 GEELVPELLQ
+317 GEEVVPELLQ

-337 AVSRVLEGDGDRQVR
+337 AVSELLGGDGDRQVR

-373 LPLVKGR
+373 LPLLKGR

>member
-1 MSEESLRLGLCAGEA
+1 MSQGSLRLGLCAGEA
-16 SGDLLAGSILRAWQL
+16 SGDLLAGAMLRAWQQ

-48 AGLESLCVIDRLAV
+48 AGLESLCAIDRLAV
-62 MGLVEPVSRL
+62 MGLVEPLKRL

-79 RRLIAQQQRVAPEL
+79 RHLIAQQQQVAPDL
-93 YVGVD
+93 FVGVD

-111 ALGIPTAHLVSPSV
+111 AAGIPTAHLVSPSV

-134 SIRQSVDRMLC
+134 GIRDSVDRMLC

-150 VDIYREAGIDAV
+150 VDIYREAGIDAA

-172 QQLPLAG
+172 QQLPAAD
-179 ELRAAMGLPSDKP
+179 ELRAAMALPSNKTV
-192 LVAVLPG
+192 LAVLPG
-199 SREGEVRHLMPVFAD
+199 SREGEVRHLMPVFAE
-214 AMQLLQARHTGLHFV
+214 AMQLLQARHTDLHFV
-229 IPAANAERHQ
+229 IPAANAERYQ
-239 QIESVLQ
+239 QIEAVLQ

-317 GEELVPELLQ
+317 GEEVVPELLQ

-373 LPLVKGR
+373 LPLVEGR